1 MLKKQENIGVLF
13 ALMSAII
20 WGVFP
25 VVVNYGIRTIP
36 PITFAAITTLLAA
49 FIAFV
54 YAAFQGNLNELK
66 NKKTYFS
73 LLIITICIV
82 IIPYILFCIG
92 TSRTSGFNSSML
104 LLSEIIFTLI
114 FTHFIGEKTTIMKLL
129 GALGVFIGSLFILYN
144 GQIKFNFGDLL
155 VVLST
160 ATYPI
165 GNFYAKKALNLISSS
180 TILFVRFLLGGLF
193 ILGLSF
199 IVEPQSNIPII
210 ISTNWILILITG
222 FVFFGICKVFGYEAL
237 KRLDISKTIS
247 LFMTSPLFSLVILIG
262 IYNEIP
268 TLIQWIGVIIM
279 AIGVYFSIKR
289 TSVDPAI
296 TKYAT

>member
-49 FIAFV
+49 CIAFV
-54 YAAFQGNLNELK
+54 YAALQGNLNELK
-66 NKKTYFS
+66 NKKTYFP

-144 GQIKFNFGDLL
+144 GQIQFNFGDLL

-193 ILGLSF
+193 ILALSF

-210 ISTNWILILITG
+210 ISNNWILILITG
-222 FVFFGICKVFGYEAL
+222 FVFFGICKVFAYEAL

-247 LFMTSPLFSLVILIG
+247 LFMTSTLFSLVILIG

-268 TLIQWIGVIIM
+268 TLIQWFGVIIT

-289 TSVDPAI
+289 TSVDPAF
-296 TKYAT
+296 TKYAP

>member
-49 FIAFV
+49 CIAFV